1 MSEIERKIL
10 KDLEEGGLDWYI
22 PEWVADDIGEK
33 EEDVKK
39 ALESLVESGKV
50 EKKMH
55 EIDKYSGEPYPVY
68 RLPKEGE
75 EEEEFIRAHD

>member
-10 KDLEEGGLDWYI
+10 KDLEEGGLSWYI
-22 PEWVADDIGEK
+22 PEWIASDIGEK
-33 EEDVKK
+33 EEDIKQ
-39 ALESLVESGKV
+39 ALERLVERGKI

-55 EIDKYSGEPYPVY
+55 PIDKYNTEPYPVY

-75 EEEEFIRAHD
+75 EEEEFIRAH